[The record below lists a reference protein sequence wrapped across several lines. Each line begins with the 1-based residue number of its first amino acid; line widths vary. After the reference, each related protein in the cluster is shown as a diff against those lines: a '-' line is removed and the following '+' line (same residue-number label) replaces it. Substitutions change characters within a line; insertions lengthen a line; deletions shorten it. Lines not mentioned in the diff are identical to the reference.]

1 MDFPA
6 LTRTGA
12 MAFFSEF
19 GKTIYNPQGIL
30 YWTGKAKAKAR
41 INATIG
47 SARGPEGAV
56 FPEAGTREI
65 TLCAPLIHSFFRGLE
80 TEEIFPYTPE
90 TGTPAFRS
98 AWRQWILARAGDESE
113 RLERQL
119 HRPILTPGITAAIS
133 IAARMFVD
141 PGRPIIL
148 ANRRW
153 ENYDHVLEKNLG
165 LAITDFPLL
174 HDGDLNVAGL
184 ISAIQGVWREQD
196 NAVVLLN
203 FPNNPTGF
211 CPSIAAGRRLVESLE
226 QLTETTRKRLVL
238 LFDDA
243 YESYVYDPAA
253 MQSSLFYLC
262 RPRPNLL
269 PVKLDGVTKELLWY
283 GARAGTITL
292 ACPDEW
298 LSGDDAGT
306 VAAELDNKFGGVNRG
321 LFSSNST
328 VTQSVATKVMAQMDR
343 LLDERRRTVDL
354 LKRRYETLK
363 DELGKMDTDLL
374 TVEPFQGGFFCFV
387 SLRPESGL
395 RATDVANHLLD
406 EHGVGTVPFEGNAMN
421 GLRIAYCS
429 VESEDLPELCKS
441 LAQTVNELAETGRQV
456 RGEA

>member
-12 MAFFSEF
+12 LEFFSEF

-30 YWTGKAKAKAR
+30 YWTRKAKTKAR

-56 FPEAGTREI
+56 YPEGGKREI
-65 TLCAPLIHSFFRGLE
+65 TLCAPLIHSFFQGLE

-98 AWRQWILARAGDESE
+98 AWRKWILARAGDESE

-119 HRPILTPGITAAIS
+119 HQPILTPGITAAIS
-133 IAARMFVD
+133 ISARMFVD

-148 ANRRW
+148 ADRRW
-153 ENYDHVLEKNLG
+153 ENYDHVLGKILG
-165 LAITDFPLL
+165 LAIVDFPLL

-184 ISAIQGVWREQD
+184 LSAIQRVWLEQD
-196 NAVVLLN
+196 NAVALLN

-211 CPSIAAGRRLVESLE
+211 CPSVEAGRRLVESLE
-226 QLTETTRKRLVL
+226 QLAKNTTKRLVL

-283 GARAGTITL
+283 GARAGTITP

-298 LSGDDAGT
+298 LERGRRGDAGGGAGQQVRRRQPGPVLQQLDSDPIRGHQGHGADGPAAGRT
-306 VAAELDNKFGGVNRG
+306 PQDLRAAETTVRDPETRARG
-321 LFSSNST
+321 
-328 VTQSVATKVMAQMDR
+328 DG
-343 LLDERRRTVDL
+343 
-354 LKRRYETLK
+354 Y
-363 DELGKMDTDLL
+363 
-374 TVEPFQGGFFCFV
+374 
-387 SLRPESGL
+387 RP
-395 RATDVANHLLD
+395 RHR
-406 EHGVGTVPFEGNAMN
+406 GTVSRRV
-421 GLRIAYCS
+421 L
-429 VESEDLPELCKS
+429 
-441 LAQTVNELAETGRQV
+441 
-456 RGEA
+456 

>member
-12 MAFFSEF
+12 MAFFSDY
-19 GKTIYNPQGIL
+19 GKNIYNPQGIL
-30 YWTGKAKAKAR
+30 YWTRKARAKAR

-47 SARGPEGAV
+47 SARGPESAV
-56 FPEAGTREI
+56 YPEGGEREI
-65 TLCAPLIHSFFRGLE
+65 TLCTPLIHSFFNGLD

-98 AWRQWILARAGDESE
+98 AWKKWVLARAGDEYE

-119 HRPILTPGITAAIS
+119 HPPILTPGITAAIS
-133 IAARMFVD
+133 IAARMFMD
-141 PGRPIIL
+141 PGQSLIT
-148 ANRRW
+148 ADRRW

-165 LAITDFPLL
+165 IRIADFPLY
-174 HDGDLNVAGL
+174 DGGDLNVAGL
-184 ISAIQGVWREQD
+184 VSVIQRVWLEQD

-211 CPSIAAGRRLVESLE
+211 CPSAAAGRRLVEALDRLAE
-226 QLTETTRKRLVL
+226 GADKRLVV

-262 RPRPNLL
+262 RPRVNLL

-292 ACPDEW
+292 ARPDEW
-298 LSGDDAGT
+298 LSGDDADT
-306 VAAELDNKFGGVNRG
+306 LASEIDNKFAGVNRG
-321 LFSSNST
+321 LFSNNST
-328 VTQSVATKVMAQMDR
+328 VTQSVATKAMEQMER
-343 LLDERRRTVDL
+343 LVVERRRTFEL
-354 LKRRYETLK
+354 LAQRYRTLK
-363 DELGKMDTDLL
+363 DELGKMETDLL

-387 SLRPESGL
+387 TLRPESGL

-406 EHGVGTVPFEGNAMN
+406 EHGIGTVPFDGDNMN
-421 GLRIAYCS
+421 GLRIAFCS
-429 VESEDLPELCKS
+429 VDSADLPELCHR
-441 LAQTVNELAETGRQV
+441 LAETVNELAEKGRQA
-456 RGEA
+456 RG

>member
-12 MAFFSEF
+12 LEFFSEF

-30 YWTGKAKAKAR
+30 YWTRKAKAKAR

-56 FPEAGTREI
+56 YPEAGRREI
-65 TLCAPLIHSFFRGLE
+65 TLCAPLIHSYFQGLE

-98 AWRQWILARAGDESE
+98 AWRNWILARAGQESE
-113 RLERQL
+113 RLGRQL
-119 HRPILTPGITAAIS
+119 QQPVLTPGITAAIS
-133 IAARMFVD
+133 ICARMFVD
-141 PGRPIIL
+141 PGRSIIV
-148 ANRRW
+148 ADRRW
-153 ENYDHVLEKNLG
+153 ENYDHVLGKNLD
-165 LAITDFPLL
+165 LRIADFPLFD
-174 HDGDLNVAGL
+174 DGDLNVDGL
-184 ISAIQGVWREQD
+184 LSVIRRVWLEQD
-196 NAVVLLN
+196 TATVLLN

-211 CPSIAAGRRLVESLE
+211 CPSVAAGHRLVESLE
-226 QLTETTRKRLVL
+226 QLAEGTGKRLVL

-283 GARAGTITL
+283 GARAGAITP

-298 LSGDDAGT
+298 LDGDGAGT
-306 VAAELDNKFGGVNRG
+306 LAAELDNKFGGVNRG
-321 LFSSNST
+321 LFSSSST
-328 VTQSVATKVMAQMDR
+328 VTQSVATKAMAQMDR
-343 LLDERRRTVDL
+343 LLDERQRTVDL

-363 DELGKMDTDLL
+363 DELGKIDTEFV
-374 TVEPFQGGFFCFV
+374 TVEPFHGGFFCFV
-387 SLRPESGL
+387 NLRPESGL

-406 EHGVGTVPFEGNAMN
+406 EHGVGTVPFESDTMN

-429 VESEDLPELCKS
+429 VDREDLPELCRS
-441 LAQTVNELAETGRQV
+441 LAQTVEEQARAGR
-456 RGEA
+456 RAHGEA

>member
-12 MAFFSEF
+12 MEFFSDF
-19 GKTIYNPQGIL
+19 GKTIHNPQGIL
-30 YWTGKAKAKAR
+30 HWTRKARAKAR

-47 SARGPEGAV
+47 SARGPEEAV
-56 FPEAGTREI
+56 YPDGGKREI
-65 TLCAPLIHSFFRGLE
+65 TLCTPLIHSFFNGLDS
-80 TEEIFPYTPE
+80 EEIFPYTPE
-90 TGTPAFRS
+90 AGTPGFRS
-98 AWRQWILARAGDESE
+98 AWRKWILSRAGDEAE
-113 RLERQL
+113 RLDRQL
-119 HRPILTPGITAAIS
+119 HQPVLTPGITAAIS

-141 PGRPIIL
+141 PGRTIL
-148 ANRRW
+148 TADRRW
-153 ENYDHVLEKNLG
+153 ENYDHVLGTNLG
-165 LAITDFPLL
+165 LRIADFPLF
-174 HDGDLNVAGL
+174 DGDDLNVAGVV
-184 ISAIQGVWREQD
+184 AAVEGVWREQD

-211 CPSIAAGRRLVESLE
+211 CPSAAAGHRLVEALE
-226 QLTETTRKRLVL
+226 RLAEGTAKRLVL
-238 LFDDA
+238 MFDDA

-298 LSGDDAGT
+298 LSGDDAEAVT
-306 VAAELDNKFGGVNRG
+306 AELDNKFAGVNRS

-328 VTQSVATKVMAQMDR
+328 VTQAVAAKALEQMER
-343 LLDERRRTVDL
+343 LVVERQRTIEL
-354 LKRRYETLK
+354 LKQRYRTLK
-363 DELGKMDTDLL
+363 RELERMDTRLV
-374 TVEPFQGGFFCFV
+374 TVEPFQGGFFCFI

-406 EHGVGTVPFEGNAMN
+406 EHGIGTVPFEGDHMN
-421 GLRIAYCS
+421 GLRIAFCS
-429 VESEDLPELCKS
+429 VDSEDLPELCQR
-441 LAQTVNELAETGRQV
+441 LAQTINALAETGTKAH
-456 RGEA
+456 GEA

>member
-12 MAFFSEF
+12 LEFFSEF

-30 YWTGKAKAKAR
+30 YWTRKAKTKAR

-56 FPEAGTREI
+56 YPEGGKREI
-65 TLCAPLIHSFFRGLE
+65 TLCAPLIHSFFQGLE

-98 AWRQWILARAGDESE
+98 AWRKWILARAGDESE

-119 HRPILTPGITAAIS
+119 HQPILTPGITAAIS
-133 IAARMFVD
+133 ISARMFVD

-148 ANRRW
+148 ADRRW
-153 ENYDHVLEKNLG
+153 ENYDHVLGKILG
-165 LAITDFPLL
+165 LAIVDFPLL

-184 ISAIQGVWREQD
+184 LSAIQRVWLEQD
-196 NAVVLLN
+196 NAVALLN

-211 CPSIAAGRRLVESLE
+211 CPSVEAGRRLVESLE
-226 QLTETTRKRLVL
+226 QLAKNTTKRLVL

-283 GARAGTITL
+283 GARAGTITP

-298 LSGDDAGT
+298 LNGDDAET
-306 VAAELDNKFGGVNRG
+306 LAAELDNKFGGVNRG

-328 VTQSVATKVMAQMDR
+328 VTQSVATKAMAQMDR
-343 LLDERRRTVDL
+343 LLDERRRTFEL

-363 DELGKMDTDLL
+363 HELEKMDTDLV
-374 TVEPFQGGFFCFV
+374 TVEPFHGGFFSFV
-387 SLRPESGL
+387 NLRPESGL

-406 EHGVGTVPFEGNAMN
+406 EHGVGTVPFEGDTMN

-429 VESEDLPELCKS
+429 VACEDLPELCRS
-441 LAQTVNELAETGRQV
+441 LAATVNEMARAGK
-456 RGEA
+456 EAHGQA

>member
-19 GKTIYNPQGIL
+19 GKTIHNPQGIL
-30 YWTGKAKAKAR
+30 YWTRKAKAKAR

-47 SARGPEGAV
+47 SARGPESTVYPDG
-56 FPEAGTREI
+56 GDREI
-65 TLCAPLIHSFFRGLE
+65 TLCAPLIHSFFNGLE

-90 TGTPAFRS
+90 AGTPAFRS
-98 AWRQWILARAGDESE
+98 AWRKWILARAGAHSE
-113 RLERQL
+113 RLGRQL
-119 HRPILTPGITAAIS
+119 HPPVLTPGITAAIS

-141 PGRPIIL
+141 PGRCIIT
-148 ANRRW
+148 ADRRW
-153 ENYDHVLEKNLG
+153 ENYDHVLGQNLG
-165 LAITDFPLL
+165 IRIADFPLYD
-174 HDGDLNVAGL
+174 DGDLNVAGL
-184 ISAIQGVWREQD
+184 VSAIRGVWLEQD

-211 CPSIAAGRRLVESLE
+211 CPSAAAGQRLVESLDRLAE
-226 QLTETTRKRLVL
+226 GTAKRLVV

-298 LSGDDAGT
+298 LSRDDAEA
-306 VAAELDNKFGGVNRG
+306 VAAELDNKFAGVNRG
-321 LFSSNST
+321 LFSNNST
-328 VTQSVATKVMAQMDR
+328 VTQAVAAKAMEQMER
-343 LLDERRRTVDL
+343 LVVERQRTFEL
-354 LKRRYETLK
+354 LEQRYRTLK
-363 DELGKMDTDLL
+363 DELAKMDTDLV
-374 TVEPFQGGFFCFV
+374 TVEPFQGGFFCFIT
-387 SLRPESGL
+387 LRPESGL

-406 EHGVGTVPFEGNAMN
+406 GHGVGTVPFDTDSMN
-421 GLRIAYCS
+421 GLRIAFCS
-429 VESEDLPELCKS
+429 VESDDLPELCRR
-441 LAQTVNELAETGRQV
+441 LAQTVNELARDGRKDHGQ
-456 RGEA
+456 A

>member
-12 MAFFSEF
+12 LEFFSEF
-19 GKTIYNPQGIL
+19 GKTIHNPQGIL
-30 YWTGKAKAKAR
+30 YWTRKARAKAR

-56 FPEAGTREI
+56 YPEAGKREI
-65 TLCAPLIHSFFRGLE
+65 TLCAPLIHSYFQGLE

-90 TGTPAFRS
+90 TGTPAFRA
-98 AWRQWILARAGDESE
+98 AWRNWILVRAGRESE
-113 RLERQL
+113 RLGRQL
-119 HRPILTPGITAAIS
+119 QQPILTPGITAAIS
-133 IAARMFVD
+133 ICARMFVD
-141 PGRPIIL
+141 PGRSIIV
-148 ANRRW
+148 ADRRW
-153 ENYDHVLEKNLG
+153 ENYNHVLGKNLD
-165 LAITDFPLL
+165 LRIADFPLL
-174 HDGDLNVAGL
+174 DDGDLNVDGL
-184 ISAIQGVWREQD
+184 LSVIRRVWLEQD
-196 NAVVLLN
+196 TATVLLN

-211 CPSIAAGRRLVESLE
+211 CPSVAAGHRLVESLE
-226 QLTETTRKRLVL
+226 QLAEGTGKRLVL

-262 RPRPNLL
+262 RPRTNLL

-292 ACPDEW
+292 ARPDGW
-298 LSGDDAGT
+298 LDGDDAGAL
-306 VAAELDNKFGGVNRG
+306 AAELDNKFGGVNRG

-328 VTQSVATKVMAQMDR
+328 VTQSVATKAMAQMDR
-343 LLDERRRTVDL
+343 LLDERRRTVEL

-363 DELGKMDTDLL
+363 DQLGKMKTDLV
-374 TVEPFQGGFFCFV
+374 TVEPFHGGFFCFV
-387 SLRPESGL
+387 NLRPESGL

-406 EHGVGTVPFEGNAMN
+406 EHGVGTVPFEGDTMN

-429 VESEDLPELCKS
+429 VDCEDLPELCLS
-441 LAQTVNELAETGRQV
+441 LAETVEELARAGRKAH
-456 RGEA
+456 GEA

>member
-12 MAFFSEF
+12 IAFFSEY

-30 YWTGKAKAKAR
+30 YWTRKAKAKAR

-47 SARGPEGAV
+47 SARGPESAV
-56 FPEAGTREI
+56 YPDGGDREI
-65 TLCAPLIHSFFRGLE
+65 TLCAPLIHSFFNELE

-98 AWRQWILARAGDESE
+98 AWRKWILARAGDESA

-119 HRPILTPGITAAIS
+119 HPPILTPGITAAIS

-141 PGRPIIL
+141 PGHAIIT
-148 ANRRW
+148 ADRRW
-153 ENYDHVLEKNLG
+153 ENYDHVLGKNLG
-165 LAITDFPLL
+165 IRIADFPLFD
-174 HDGDLNVAGL
+174 DGDLNVAGAV
-184 ISAIQGVWREQD
+184 SAIQRVWREQD

-211 CPSIAAGRRLVESLE
+211 CPSAAAGRRLVESLE
-226 QLTETTRKRLVL
+226 RLAEGTAKRLVL

-243 YESYVYDPAA
+243 YESYVYDPEA

-292 ACPDEW
+292 ARPDEW
-298 LSGDDAGT
+298 LSGEDAEA
-306 VAAELDNKFGGVNRG
+306 VAAEIDNKFAGINRG
-321 LFSSNST
+321 LFSNNST
-328 VTQSVATKVMAQMDR
+328 VTQSVATRAMEQMER
-343 LLDERRRTVDL
+343 LVVERHRTFDL
-354 LKRRYETLK
+354 LRRRYETLK
-363 DELGKMDTDLL
+363 DELGKMDTDLV

-387 SLRPESGL
+387 SLKPESGL
-395 RATDVANHLLD
+395 RATDVADHLLD
-406 EHGVGTVPFEGNAMN
+406 EHGIGTVPFDADNMN
-421 GLRIAYCS
+421 GLRIAFCS
-429 VESEDLPELCKS
+429 VESADLPELCQR
-441 LAQTVNELAETGRQV
+441 LAQTVNELAETGRQAH
-456 RGEA
+456 GEA

>member
-12 MAFFSEF
+12 MEFFSEF

-30 YWTGKAKAKAR
+30 YWTRKAKAKAR

-47 SARGPEGAV
+47 SARGPESTVYPDGG
-56 FPEAGTREI
+56 EREI
-65 TLCAPLIHSFFRGLE
+65 TLCAPLIHSFFNGLE

-98 AWRQWILARAGDESE
+98 AWRKWILSRAGGEAE

-119 HRPILTPGITAAIS
+119 HQPILTPGITAAIS

-141 PGRPIIL
+141 PGRSIIT
-148 ANRRW
+148 ADRRW
-153 ENYDHVLEKNLG
+153 ENYDHVLGKNLG
-165 LAITDFPLL
+165 IRIADFPLFA
-174 HDGDLNVAGL
+174 DGDLNVGGL
-184 ISAIQGVWREQD
+184 VSVIQRVWLEQD

-211 CPSIAAGRRLVESLE
+211 CPSAAAGRRLVESLE
-226 QLTETTRKRLVL
+226 QLAEGTGKRLVVM
-238 LFDDA
+238 FDDA

-253 MQSSLFYLC
+253 VQSSLFYLL

-269 PVKLDGVTKELLWY
+269 PVKLDGLTKELLWY

-298 LSGDDAGT
+298 LSGDDAGI
-306 VAAELDNKFGGVNRG
+306 VATELDNKFGGVNRG
-321 LFSSNST
+321 LFSNNST
-328 VTQSVATKVMAQMDR
+328 VTQSVATRAMEQMER
-343 LLDERRRTVDL
+343 LMVERRRTFEL
-354 LKRRYETLK
+354 LKQRYRTLK
-363 DELGKMDTDLL
+363 DELGKMDTDLV

-387 SLRPESGL
+387 TLRPESGL

-406 EHGVGTVPFEGNAMN
+406 EHGVGTVPFDGDTMN
-421 GLRIAYCS
+421 GLRIAFCS
-429 VESEDLPELCKS
+429 VESADLPELCRR
-441 LAQTVNELAETGRQV
+441 LAQTVNVLAETRRQAH
-456 RGEA
+456 GQA

>member
-12 MAFFSEF
+12 MAFFSEY

-30 YWTGKAKAKAR
+30 YWTRKAKAKAR

-47 SARGPEGAV
+47 SARGPESTVYPDG
-56 FPEAGTREI
+56 GDREI
-65 TLCAPLIHSFFRGLE
+65 TLCAPLIHSFFNELE

-98 AWRQWILARAGDESE
+98 AWRKWILARAGDESA

-119 HRPILTPGITAAIS
+119 HPPILTPGITAAIS

-141 PGRPIIL
+141 PGHAIIT
-148 ANRRW
+148 ADRRW
-153 ENYDHVLEKNLG
+153 ENYDHVLGKNLG
-165 LAITDFPLL
+165 IRIADFPLYD
-174 HDGDLNVAGL
+174 DGDLNVAGAV
-184 ISAIQGVWREQD
+184 SAIQRVWREQD

-211 CPSIAAGRRLVESLE
+211 CPSAAAGRRLVESLE
-226 QLTETTRKRLVL
+226 RLAEGTAKRLVL

-243 YESYVYDPAA
+243 YESYVYDPDA

-292 ACPDEW
+292 ARPDEW
-298 LSGDDAGT
+298 LSGEDAEA
-306 VAAELDNKFGGVNRG
+306 VAAEIDNKFAGVNRG
-321 LFSSNST
+321 LFSNNST
-328 VTQSVATKVMAQMDR
+328 VTQSVATRAMEQMER
-343 LLDERRRTVDL
+343 LVVERHRTFDL
-354 LKRRYETLK
+354 LRRRYETLK
-363 DELGKMDTDLL
+363 DELGKMDTDLV

-387 SLRPESGL
+387 SLKPESGL
-395 RATDVANHLLD
+395 RATDVADHLLD
-406 EHGVGTVPFEGNAMN
+406 EHGIGTVPFDADNMN
-421 GLRIAYCS
+421 GLRIAFCS
-429 VESEDLPELCKS
+429 VESADLPELCQR
-441 LAQTVNELAETGRQV
+441 LAQTVNELAETGRQAH
-456 RGEA
+456 GQA